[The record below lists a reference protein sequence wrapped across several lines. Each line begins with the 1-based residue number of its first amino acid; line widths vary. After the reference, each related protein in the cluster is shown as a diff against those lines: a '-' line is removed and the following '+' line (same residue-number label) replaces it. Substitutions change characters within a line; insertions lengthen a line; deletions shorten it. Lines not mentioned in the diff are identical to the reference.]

1 MPAEERA
8 LEARRRRSTGA
19 VVDFDPIRL
28 SVARRLQRMQRSSLA
43 SQIGVSAAAIT
54 QYENGSARPTRATLA
69 KLAIALGVPTDFF
82 RLGRPLCEVPA
93 SEAHFRSLRAT
104 PAISRAQALAF
115 AEISIAVVDLF
126 EQYVEFPPTTDLLD
140 PLDIHAPR
148 SHVALRAAETRE
160 RLGLDT
166 GPVPHVVRILE
177 SHGVVVLR
185 LPDELD
191 ERVDAFS
198 TEPANRP
205 FVFLSPVKDDR
216 ARSRFDAAH
225 ELGHIVMHQGIDP
238 GSKIVEQQAHQFA
251 TEFIAPSA
259 QLLEE
264 LPRKVD
270 WDMLLQAKTK
280 WGISL
285 AALAYRARESGIWTE
300 HTYRRAAQ
308 QLSIWHCPE
317 PGALGPPESP
327 SLLGTAMALVEQTGV
342 GLNELATA
350 SRIPADKLA
359 RIVMAGSETKP
370 RIKVRATE
378 NSP

>member
-1 MPAEERA
+1 MAAEDRT

-54 QYENGSARPTRATLA
+54 QYENGGARPTRATLA
-69 KLAIALGVPTDFF
+69 QLAIALGVPTDFF
-82 RLGRPLCEVPA
+82 RLGRPLREVPA

-104 PAISRAQALAF
+104 SAISRAQALAF

-126 EQYVEFPPTTDLLD
+126 EQYVEFPQALDLLD
-140 PLDIHAPR
+140 PLDVTAPR
-148 SHVALRAAETRE
+148 NQVALKAAQTRE
-160 RLGLDT
+160 RLGLDA
-166 GPVPHVVRILE
+166 GPVPHIVRLLE
-177 SHGVVVLR
+177 AHGIVVLR
-185 LPDELD
+185 LPVDLD

-198 TEPANRP
+198 TQTADRP

-238 GSKIVEQQAHQFA
+238 GFKIVERQAHQFA
-251 TEFIAPSA
+251 TEFIAPSS
-259 QLLEE
+259 QLLDE

-270 WDMLLQAKTK
+270 WDLLLAAKTK
-280 WGISL
+280 WGLSL
-285 AALAYRARESGIWTE
+285 AALAYRARESGIWGE

-308 QLSIWHCPE
+308 QLSIWRYPE

-327 SLLGTAMALVEQTGV
+327 SLLGTAMTLVEQTGV
-342 GLNELATA
+342 GANELATA
-350 SRIPADKLA
+350 SRIPSDQLV
-359 RIVMAGSETKP
+359 RIVMAGSETRPK
-370 RIKVRATE
+370 IKLLSTDS
-378 NSP
+378 SP